1 MDYLILGAIGILMG
15 LFGGL
20 LGIGGSIV
28 MIPALVFTFGEN
40 QHLYQASAMICNFFV
55 AAAATLAHKKAQMLM
70 NPVIKLLVP
79 AAVLGVVL
87 GVMLSNCSFFAGERS
102 YLLARLFGV
111 FLAYVAIHN
120 VIRFYRNINRAAGF
134 DEAGVR
140 QSAPLIVTIGLI
152 TGLGAGL
159 LGLGGGSVCVPL
171 QYVLLRIS
179 LKRAIANSAATIIL
193 TAVIGAILKNATLN
207 QHNIAIVDSVK
218 IAGVVI
224 PTAIIGGFAG
234 ARLMH
239 LLPRSIVRIVFI
251 LLMLVAS
258 YKMLTIMPVG

>member
-140 QSAPLIVTIGLI
+140 QSAPLTVTIGLI

-159 LGLGGGSVCVPL
+159 LGLGGGSICVPL
-171 QYVLLRIS
+171 QHVLLKIS

-207 QHNIAIVDSVK
+207 QHNVAIIDSVK

>member
-111 FLAYVAIHN
+111 FLTCVAIHN
-120 VIRFYRNINRAAGF
+120 VIRFYRNINGAAGS
-134 DEAGVR
+134 DEAGIR
-140 QSAPLIVTIGLI
+140 QSAPLTITIGLI

-207 QHNIAIVDSVK
+207 QHNVAIIDSVK
-218 IAGVVI
+218 MAGVVI